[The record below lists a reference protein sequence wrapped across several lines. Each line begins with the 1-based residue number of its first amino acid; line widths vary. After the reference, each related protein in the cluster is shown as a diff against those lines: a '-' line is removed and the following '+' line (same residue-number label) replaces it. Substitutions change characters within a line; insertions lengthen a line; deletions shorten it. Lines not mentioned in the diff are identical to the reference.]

1 MRFRIPWQ
9 AALAA
14 LFLPLIGCAPQAQVS
29 APGRF
34 VAPATPLALP
44 QSAPEPVR
52 RVGLLLPLTGGNA
65 ALGQAMLNAA
75 QLALFDQ
82 GDRRIELLPRDTR
95 STASGAA
102 EAARDAE
109 NEGALALAGPLTLG
123 ETAAVARTTRVPV
136 FAFTSDEAQAGG
148 RVWVLGIT
156 PTQQARRVMS
166 AANEQGAQRFGLLA
180 SNDAF
185 GQRLATA
192 MRETARQAGWPP
204 PVIQLV
210 PQRTEE
216 FAAQAEALRAA
227 NVEAVLV
234 AFAGAGARA
243 AAQSLAEGGSR
254 PLILGTILWA
264 AEANLGDEPALAGA
278 LFPGPDP
285 SGRNRFDQQ
294 FEAAFEARASR
305 LAGPAYDAVALAA
318 RTAREG
324 APPVGSAFLGAD
336 GPIQL
341 DAGGVTR
348 RGLAVFALQP
358 GGPPRLVSPAPVPGG
373 AGS

>member
-1 MRFRIPWQ
+1 MRFGVPWQ

-14 LFLPLIGCAPQAQVS
+14 LLLPLIGCAPQPQPALRPFP
-29 APGRF
+29 AP
-34 VAPATPLALP
+34 VTPFTLP
-44 QSAPEPVR
+44 QVPQEPVR
-52 RVGLLLPLTGGNA
+52 RVALLLPLTGGNA
-65 ALGQAMLNAA
+65 ALGQAMLNAG

-82 GDRRIELLPRDTR
+82 GDRRIEILPRDTR
-95 STASGAA
+95 SSAAGAA

-109 NEGALALAGPLTLG
+109 SQGALAIAGPLTLG

-148 RVWVLGIT
+148 QVWVLGIT

-166 AANEQGAQRFGLLA
+166 AANERGAQRFGLLA
-180 SNDAF
+180 PNDAF
-185 GQRLATA
+185 GQRLASA
-192 MRETARQAGWPP
+192 MREAARQAGWPP
-204 PVIQLV
+204 PVVELV
-210 PQRTEE
+210 PQRSVE
-216 FAAQAEALRAA
+216 FAASAQALRAA

-243 AAQSLAEGGSR
+243 AAQALSEGGSP
-254 PLILGTILWA
+254 PLILGTILWS
-264 AEANLGDEPALAGA
+264 AEPGLGDEPALAGA

-285 SGRNRFDQQ
+285 SGRNRFDAQ
-294 FEAAFEARASR
+294 FGAAFEARASR

-324 APPVGSAFLGAD
+324 APPLGAPFLGAD

-341 DAGGVTR
+341 DPGGVTR

-358 GGPPRLVSPAPVPGG
+358 GGARLVSPAPVPGG

>member
-1 MRFRIPWQ
+1 MPQ
-9 AALAA
+9 
-14 LFLPLIGCAPQAQVS
+14 APQ
-29 APGRF
+29 
-34 VAPATPLALP
+34 
-44 QSAPEPVR
+44 EPVR

-95 STASGAA
+95 STAAGAA
-102 EAARDAE
+102 EAAREAE
-109 NEGALALAGPLTLG
+109 VQGALALAGPLTLG
-123 ETAAVARTTRVPV
+123 ETAAVARATRVPV
-136 FAFTSDEAQAGG
+136 FAFTSDEAQAGS

-180 SNDAF
+180 PNDAF
-185 GQRLATA
+185 GQRLAVA
-192 MRETARQAGWPP
+192 MREAAREAGWPA
-204 PVIQLV
+204 PVIELV
-210 PQRTEE
+210 PQRSVE
-216 FAAQAEALRAA
+216 FAAPAEAMRAA

-234 AFAGAGARA
+234 GFGGAGARA
-243 AAQSLAEGGSR
+243 AAQALAAAGTPPR
-254 PLILGTILWA
+254 ILGTVLWG
-264 AEANLGDEPALAGA
+264 AEPMLGDEPALAGA

-285 SGRNRFDQQ
+285 SGRGRFDAQ

-324 APPVGSAFLGAD
+324 TPPVGSAFLGAD
-336 GPIQL
+336 GPIEL
-341 DAGGVTR
+341 SPGGVTR

-358 GGPPRLVSPAPVPGG
+358 GGQPRLVSPAPLPGG